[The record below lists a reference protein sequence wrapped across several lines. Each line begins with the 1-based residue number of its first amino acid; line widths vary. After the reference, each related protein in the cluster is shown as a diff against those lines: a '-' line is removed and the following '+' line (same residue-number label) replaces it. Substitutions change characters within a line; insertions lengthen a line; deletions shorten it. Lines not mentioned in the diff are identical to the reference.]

1 MARNDTDWSKPQPSA
16 RQEREAQ
23 QMAEEIAASYGDDY
37 GAGFFDYGP
46 MTAPQPA
53 SPYQGVIDAA
63 DTALANLAAI
73 NAASEQRQRR
83 FADQAAIQDALALQ
97 RQQAERMAAE
107 QYQRRI
113 ADQAAV
119 RYGSALERGRL
130 NNQIRSDMA
139 RAYSGVT
146 NFGMGPMVPL
156 GSDIYPDTFSSFTP
170 GQQASL
176 NQYLQ
181 RGPGRD
187 YSFGIVPG
195 IMGALGM
202 PSKYDQITSGDY
214 RPVFVGD
221 ELYGAFGAGP
231 FGGNVYTGRTLPYE
245 TAQEYGIPGYFP
257 PEEGDS
263 APEVTAPIQDPA
275 TGQQRCPDGYIF
287 DEDLNACRLAPMDVT
302 ATTATP
308 GEAYARTGLLDVA
321 PEGLLDFRQR
331 YGAGFGTPMDFEA
344 ANLAFRRQGATYP
357 EYFRTAPKLD
367 GYTLLS

>member
-1 MARNDTDWSKPQPSA
+1 MAVTKTDWSKPASDPVNRGQSAEAARYQAMADYYRPGGQGQPLASGAVYAGGSPAQRVSDISVPGPRTEEDQVIYDAAIERALQSLAAQEEAA
-16 RQEREAQ
+16 RVAAAQ
-23 QMAEEIAASYGDDY
+23 QMRAQEAAF
-37 GAGFFDYGP
+37 AGGLP
-46 MTAPQPA
+46 
-53 SPYQGVIDAA
+53 
-63 DTALANLAAI
+63 
-73 NAASEQRQRR
+73 
-83 FADQAAIQDALALQ
+83 
-97 RQQAERMAAE
+97 
-107 QYQRRI
+107 
-113 ADQAAV
+113 
-119 RYGSALERGRL
+119 
-130 NNQIRSDMA
+130 
-139 RAYSGVT
+139 
-146 NFGMGPMVPL
+146 MGPTLAPAMDFGFGASL
-156 GSDIYPDTFSSFTP
+156 GQIAYPTAYQTFTP

-176 NQYLQ
+176 NRYLEAGETG
-181 RGPGRD
+181 RG
-187 YSFGIVPG
+187 FGLGSAIL
-195 IMGALGM
+195 GALGA
-202 PSKYDQITSGDY
+202 PSKYDQLSSGDY